1 MGTPGRRQ
9 GRKEQPVGDAPGLEI
24 PGQCAFRT
32 KMFPASEVGV
42 QCEFNERA
50 HQLEK
55 EKDQLKQRLEFVEE
69 LIGPTEAQRK
79 ALQDQMVAARSA
91 ALRAKYR
98 GANVPTKVAGR
109 LDEELLCECGV
120 SEREAGLLQGGCL
133 PDTEGILQDVS
144 LLGDPSFHPY
154 DQLTGEP
161 RWNSRGG
168 MLQLSL
174 DEVRN
179 RFGNEIAYDVVR
191 CAKELDKYDGSRRVG
206 LELPWHASE
215 NRELEPAEVID
226 LMDRQLSS
234 ALYLEERDVA
244 KAENLPVH
252 ISPYAVVNVPPRRG
266 RARRG
271 RGRTMVGVRNGRGRM
286 ASAGDAVVRLPR
298 VDVSR
303 RGCAMPG
310 ALRHRIQEFLDV
322 PSPSCNERARLF

>member
-120 SEREAGLLQGGCL
+120 SEREAGLPGRLPSRHRRYSAGCQ
-133 PDTEGILQDVS
+133 P
-144 LLGDPSFHPY
+144 LGRS
-154 DQLTGEP
+154 
-161 RWNSRGG
+161 
-168 MLQLSL
+168 
-174 DEVRN
+174 
-179 RFGNEIAYDVVR
+179 
-191 CAKELDKYDGSRRVG
+191 
-206 LELPWHASE
+206 
-215 NRELEPAEVID
+215 
-226 LMDRQLSS
+226 QLSS
-234 ALYLEERDVA
+234 V
-244 KAENLPVH
+244 
-252 ISPYAVVNVPPRRG
+252 
-266 RARRG
+266 
-271 RGRTMVGVRNGRGRM
+271 
-286 ASAGDAVVRLPR
+286 
-298 VDVSR
+298 
-303 RGCAMPG
+303 
-310 ALRHRIQEFLDV
+310 
-322 PSPSCNERARLF
+322 